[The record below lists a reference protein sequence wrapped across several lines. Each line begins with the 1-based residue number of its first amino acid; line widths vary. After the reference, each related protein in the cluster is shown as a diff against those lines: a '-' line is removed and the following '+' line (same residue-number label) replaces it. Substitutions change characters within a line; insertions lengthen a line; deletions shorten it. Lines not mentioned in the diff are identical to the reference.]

1 MPKIIAAAKMRN
13 RTVYRTKAI
22 FIATPAVRWARLEA
36 YLAPRVSPI
45 LDNLSTCREMGQ
57 PLSVRWSSLWD
68 SSTLL
73 KTYTHTCTHLAAH
86 AHAHAHTYTR
96 THARTHTCTHTRM
109 HTHTHTHTHLPIVA
123 RAHMKSNKFLSWA
136 IKISINDS
144 TLASVCYTVIYMV
157 RVGLGLV

>member
-13 RTVYRTKAI
+13 RTAYRTKAI

-45 LDNLSTCREMGQ
+45 LDNLSTCREIGQ

-68 SSTLL
+68 SSILL

-86 AHAHAHTYTR
+86 AHAHARMHMHTHTHARTHALTHAR
-96 THARTHTCTHTRM
+96 THARTRTHT
-109 HTHTHTHTHLPIVA
+109 HAYTHTHTHTRTHT
-123 RAHMKSNKFLSWA
+123 HTH
-136 IKISINDS
+136 
-144 TLASVCYTVIYMV
+144 TLANCGTSSHEK
-157 RVGLGLV
+157 